1 MLTDPTGIDI
11 DWEYP
16 GGNGEDYKQVPNSD
30 KEWEIEAYT
39 LLLGEIR
46 AALGS
51 NKLMTAAVPGLE
63 RDMLAF
69 TPKSVPRIMEH
80 LDYLNVMTYDLMNRR
95 DTVTKHH
102 SSVAGSRAAL
112 QAYASRGA
120 PAEKLIL
127 GLGFYVKW
135 FRVDPDGGCAADG
148 GSPVGC
154 KTLPLEDP
162 ETGADLGNAG
172 GFSWHDQVP
181 EELRKSFQRASV
193 NTSYDFGEG
202 ATYHYDAEESIWW
215 TYDEGRNGDIASK
228 IKTLRSE
235 MNLGGVFAWGLGED
249 GTSFRRLAYL
259 IDAMADPDLPGK
271 NEAAGTGNHQK
282 DEL

>member
-1 MLTDPTGIDI
+1 M
-11 DWEYP
+11 
-16 GGNGEDYKQVPNSD
+16 PNSE
-30 KEWEIEAYT
+30 KEWEIEAYP

-46 AALGS
+46 AALGH

-69 TPKSVPRIMEH
+69 TPLTVPRIMRH

-95 DTVTKHH
+95 DVVTKHH

-120 PAEKLIL
+120 PPERLNL

-135 FRVDPDGGCAADG
+135 FRADPEDCAGAA
-148 GSPVGC
+148 SPVGC
-154 KTLPLEDP
+154 RTLPLEDP

-172 GFSWHDQVP
+172 GFSWHDEVP
-181 EELRKSFQRASV
+181 EEMRGSFRRASV
-193 NTSYDFGEG
+193 DTSYDFEEG
-202 ATYHYDAEESIWW
+202 ATYYYDREESIWW
-215 TYDEGRNGDIASK
+215 TYDEGRNGDIAAK
-228 IKTLRSE
+228 VRQLRGE
-235 MNLGGVFAWGLGED
+235 MDLAGVFAWGLGED

-259 IDAMADPDLPGK
+259 IDALEGGEPEQGQPGTSDH
-271 NEAAGTGNHQK
+271 ER